1 MISVI
6 IPTYNTKIYID
17 NAIDSVLNQT
27 YKNFEIIVVDDGS
40 TDGTSEYLADK
51 YSNQISLIKQN
62 NGGLA
67 NARNTGII
75 NSKGDLIQF
84 LDADDVL
91 EPQKF
96 EKSIKKIEEGYDI
109 VSCWCVDMDESLIKT
124 IKIRKPFDHTTNHI
138 EEVITHN
145 SIGVVHGPIF
155 KREIIDKYQIF
166 MDNSLG
172 NYCADWYFWL
182 RIIFE
187 NPKIGI
193 IEEVLC
199 KYRRHSNSL
208 TKSSFYL
215 NSVGDKNVVS
225 RAIEIIENYNYDDNL
240 ITKAK
245 NEYGRRIYEC
255 LKYSYSERYFMK
267 FIYHVFESL
276 LNKTA
281 RKLLLDKLYKK

>member
-1 MISVI
+1 
-6 IPTYNTKIYID
+6 
-17 NAIDSVLNQT
+17 
-27 YKNFEIIVVDDGS
+27 
-40 TDGTSEYLADK
+40 
-51 YSNQISLIKQN
+51 
-62 NGGLA
+62 
-67 NARNTGII
+67 
-75 NSKGDLIQF
+75 
-84 LDADDVL
+84 
-91 EPQKF
+91 
-96 EKSIKKIEEGYDI
+96 
-109 VSCWCVDMDESLIKT
+109 
-124 IKIRKPFDHTTNHI
+124 
-138 EEVITHN
+138 
-145 SIGVVHGPIF
+145 
-155 KREIIDKYQIF
+155 

-225 RAIEIIENYNYDDNL
+225 KAIEIIENYNYDDNL

-245 NEYGRRIYEC
+245 YEYGRRIYEC

-267 FIYHVFESL
+267 FIKHIVESFM
-276 LNKTA
+276 NRTA
-281 RKLLLDKLYKK
+281 RKLLLDKMSKK